1 MKAMTDV
8 LTLLVAGI
16 AGVVAVLYYYW
27 FATART
33 RVGDRV
39 VYDMQGVQS
48 SSYLYIAIAATVVAC
63 VAIVF
68 YFLRHVNKEEEIHI
82 TQ

>member
-33 RVGDRV
+33 RVGDRI
-39 VYDMQGVQS
+39 VYDMQGTQS

>member
-8 LTLLVAGI
+8 LSLLVAGI
-16 AGVVAVLYYYW
+16 AGVTAVLYYYW

-33 RVGDRV
+33 RAGAIDITGRE
-39 VYDMQGVQS
+39 S

-63 VAIVF
+63 IAIVF